1 MQDKITKYKDLIE
14 KLDQALEKYKRE
26 TRDIPN
32 AKAIEERHELEDKVA
47 KYTKMLHKFQTK

>member
-1 MQDKITKYKDLIE
+1 VQDKITKYKDLIE

-47 KYTKMLHKFQTK
+47 KYTKMLHKF